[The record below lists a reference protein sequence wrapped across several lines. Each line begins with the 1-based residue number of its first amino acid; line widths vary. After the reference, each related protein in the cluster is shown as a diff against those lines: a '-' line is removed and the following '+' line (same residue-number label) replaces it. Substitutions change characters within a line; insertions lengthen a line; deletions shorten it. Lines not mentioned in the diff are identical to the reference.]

1 MIKAL
6 QLDRAQ
12 DKRGSRPYSVTVEL
26 GERSIL
32 FADKSHYCMHT
43 IGSMLRRFPIL
54 VFSRA

>member
-12 DKRGSRPYSVTVEL
+12 QDKEAAGVAGRTYSVAVEL

-32 FADKSHYCMHT
+32 
-43 IGSMLRRFPIL
+43 GR
-54 VFSRA
+54 VWE